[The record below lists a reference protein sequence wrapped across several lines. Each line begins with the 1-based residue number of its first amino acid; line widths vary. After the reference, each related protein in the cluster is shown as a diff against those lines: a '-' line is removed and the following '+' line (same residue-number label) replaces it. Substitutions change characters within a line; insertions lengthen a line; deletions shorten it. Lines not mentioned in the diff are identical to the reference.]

1 LRQKNLNRLMANE
14 WQSYDAAADTHD
26 RLAVPGI
33 FTPPAKDLVASLE
46 LPVAGAVLDVGAGS
60 GVAARVAKESSAERT
75 VVALDPSLQM
85 LRVACSHGL
94 CVVVGAVPGL
104 PFRPG
109 TFDGVMANFVLS
121 HLTSYP
127 DALADMARVLRP
139 GGKLGV
145 TSWGSLRNEF
155 RELWQSVA
163 DSFAG
168 KEALH
173 AAVEQALPWEIWLED
188 PAHLRQAF
196 EEAGLQNI
204 TLRHTHYTNRM
215 SIADFLAIR
224 GASLQAR
231 FMRQTLDGH
240 RWEQFKNAVSAE
252 FYREFEDPIEHM
264 RDVHIAVGTKA

>member
-1 LRQKNLNRLMANE
+1 MAHE

-33 FTPPAKDLVASLE
+33 FTPPAIDLVASLD
-46 LPVAGAVLDVGAGS
+46 LPVDGILLDVGAGS

-75 VVALDPSLQM
+75 VIALDPSVQM
-85 LRVACSHGL
+85 LRAARSHGL
-94 CVVVGAVPGL
+94 CVVAGAVPGL
-104 PFRPG
+104 PFRAS

-121 HLTSYP
+121 HLTSYR
-127 DALADMARVLRP
+127 DALADMARVVRP

-155 RELWQSVA
+155 RECWQSVA

-173 AAVEQALPWEIWLED
+173 AAVEQGLPLEEWVED
-188 PAHLRQAF
+188 PAHLRKAF
-196 EEAGLQNI
+196 QEAGLQNI
-204 TLRHTHYTNRM
+204 TLRHTHYSTRM

-224 GASLQAR
+224 AHALQGR
-231 FMRQTLDGH
+231 FIRQTLDRD
-240 RWEQFKNAVSAE
+240 RWEQFNSTLSAE
-252 FYREFEDPIEHM
+252 FYGKFQDPIDHV